1 MKLYLVRHG
10 HAAHTMM
17 DPGLSEEGAD
27 AVRRMGEHLARVV
40 EPVTVRHSVKRRAR
54 ETAEILAPRIGV
66 PAEESRGLLPHDPVE
81 AIAEE
86 VSFTPDDLMIVSH
99 LPWLDR
105 MMTALAFPNGGGDRI
120 VMTPGSAVM
129 LERADVR
136 PGEAL
141 WWIRWFVTPEVM
153 P

>member
-10 HAAHTMM
+10 HAAQTMI

-27 AVRRMGEHLARVV
+27 AVRRMAEHLSRVV
-40 EPVTVRHSVKRRAR
+40 APVEIRHSVKRRAR
-54 ETAEILAPRIGV
+54 ETAEIFGPLIGV
-66 PAEESRGLLPHDPVE
+66 PTEETVGLLPHDPVE
-81 AIAEE
+81 ALAEE
-86 VSFTPDDLMIVSH
+86 VAFTPDDLMIVSH